1 MSTSTKNE
9 EYIYELLETSAF
21 EDLTAEDQALVRAY
35 MGEENYRLQYQLLLA
50 TQTIPNEKH
59 ATKPLVL
66 PTSSTLT
73 IPLYQA
79 VLAVAAVVAFFLV
92 IWPKSNTSIRT
103 IYKEGPT
110 QVSTNTI
117 HDTIFQKVVREKVV
131 YKTINNN
138 NNNLTETTTEIPAP
152 VFAPQELASEKIMSL
167 KDDPIAQQ
175 FMAEMAMYEGR

>member
-9 EYIYELLETSAF
+9 EYIYELLEKSAF
-21 EDLTAEDQALVRAY
+21 EDLTTEDQALVRAHI
-35 MGEENYRLQYQLLLA
+35 GEDNYRLQYRLLQA
-50 TQTIPNEKH
+50 TQTIPTEKL
-59 ATKPLVL
+59 AIKPLVL
-66 PTSSTLT
+66 PNSSVRT

-79 VLAVAAVVAFFLV
+79 VLAVAAVVTFFVML
-92 IWPKSNTSIRT
+92 WPKPNTSIRT
-103 IYKEGPT
+103 IYKEGPM

-138 NNNLTETTTEIPAP
+138 LTETTSEIPAP
-152 VFAPQELASEKIMSL
+152 VFTPQELTSEKIVSL

-175 FMAEMAMYEGR
+175 FMAEMAMYER

>member
-9 EYIYELLETSAF
+9 EYIYELLENIAF
-21 EDLTAEDQALVRAY
+21 EDLTAEDQALVRAHI
-35 MGEENYRLQYQLLLA
+35 GEENYRLQYQLLQA
-50 TQTIPNEKH
+50 TQEIPTEKH
-59 ATKPLVL
+59 TVKSLVL
-66 PTSSTLT
+66 PTSSTRT

-138 NNNLTETTTEIPAP
+138 NNLTENTTEIPAP
-152 VFAPQELASEKIMSL
+152 VFAPQELVSEKIVSL

>member
-9 EYIYELLETSAF
+9 EYIYELLETTAF
-21 EDLTAEDQALVRAY
+21 EDLTAEDQALVRAHI
-35 MGEENYRLQYQLLLA
+35 GEENYRLQYRLLQA
-50 TQTIPNEKH
+50 TQGLPTQKY
-59 ATKPLVL
+59 ATKPLIL
-66 PTSSTLT
+66 PTSSTRT

-117 HDTIFQKVVREKVV
+117 HDTIYQQVVREKVV
-131 YKTINNN
+131 YKTINN

-152 VFAPQELASEKIMSL
+152 VFAPQELASEKIVSL

>member
-21 EDLTAEDQALVRAY
+21 EDLTAEDQALVRARI
-35 MGEENYRLQYQLLLA
+35 GEDNYRLQYQLLQA

-59 ATKPLVL
+59 ATKTLVL
-66 PTSSTLT
+66 PTSSTRT

-79 VLAVAAVVAFFLV
+79 VLAVAAVVTFFLI

-138 NNNLTETTTEIPAP
+138 NNLTETTTEIPAP
-152 VFAPQELASEKIMSL
+152 VFAPQELASEKIVSL

>member
-9 EYIYELLETSAF
+9 EYIYELLEKSAF
-21 EDLTAEDQALVRAY
+21 EDLTAEDQALVRARI
-35 MGEENYRLQYQLLLA
+35 GEDNYRLQYRLLQA
-50 TQTIPNEKH
+50 TQELPTQKH
-59 ATKPLVL
+59 TTKPLLL
-66 PTSSTLT
+66 PTSSTRT

-79 VLAVAAVVAFFLV
+79 VLAVAAVVTFFLI

-117 HDTIFQKVVREKVV
+117 HDTIFQQVVHEKVV
-131 YKTINNN
+131 YKTIN

-152 VFAPQELASEKIMSL
+152 VFAPQELASEKIVSL

>member
-9 EYIYELLETSAF
+9 EYIYELLEKSAF
-21 EDLTAEDQALVRAY
+21 KDLTAEDQALVRAHI
-35 MGEENYRLQYQLLLA
+35 GEENYRLQYQLLQA
-50 TQTIPNEKH
+50 TQEIPTEKH
-59 ATKPLVL
+59 TVKSLVL
-66 PTSSTLT
+66 PTSSTRT

-79 VLAVAAVVAFFLV
+79 VLAVAAVVTFFLI

-117 HDTIFQKVVREKVV
+117 HDTIYQKVVREKVV
-131 YKTINNN
+131 YKSI

-152 VFAPQELASEKIMSL
+152 VFAPQELASEKIVSL

-175 FMAEMAMYEGR
+175 FMAEMEMYEGR

>member
-9 EYIYELLETSAF
+9 EYIYELFETSTF
-21 EDLTAEDQALVRAY
+21 EDLTAEDQALVRAHI
-35 MGEENYRLQYQLLLA
+35 GEDNYRLQHRLLQA
-50 TQTIPNEKH
+50 TQELPTQKH
-59 ATKPLVL
+59 TTKPLIL
-66 PTSSTLT
+66 PTSSTRT

-79 VLAVAAVVAFFLV
+79 VLAVAAVVTFFLV

-117 HDTIFQKVVREKVV
+117 HDTIYQQVVREKVV
-131 YKTINNN
+131 YKTINN

-152 VFAPQELASEKIMSL
+152 VFAPQELASEKIVSL

>member
-21 EDLTAEDQALVRAY
+21 EDLTAEDQALVDEQLGA
-35 MGEENYRLQYQLLLA
+35 ENYRLQYQLLQA
-50 TQTIPNEKH
+50 THTLPSEHKAAQ
-59 ATKPLVL
+59 PLVL
-66 PTSSTLT
+66 PRSTGRT

-79 VLAVAAVVAFFLV
+79 VLAVAAVVTFFLL
-92 IWPKSNTSIRT
+92 IWPHSETTVRT
-103 IYKEGPT
+103 IYKVGPT

-117 HDTIFQKVVREKVV
+117 HDTIIKNIVQEKVI
-131 YKTINNN
+131 YKTNEQHALVDATPIVPEQMY
-138 NNNLTETTTEIPAP
+138 T
-152 VFAPQELASEKIMSL
+152 PQELVSEKIMSL

>member
-21 EDLTAEDQALVRAY
+21 EDLTAKDQALVRAHI
-35 MGEENYRLQYQLLLA
+35 GEENYRLQHRLLQA
-50 TQTIPNEKH
+50 TQEIPTKKH
-59 ATKPLVL
+59 TAKSLVL
-66 PTSSTLT
+66 PTSSTRT

-117 HDTIFQKVVREKVV
+117 HDTIFQQVVREKVV
-131 YKTINNN
+131 YKTIN

-152 VFAPQELASEKIMSL
+152 VFAPQELASEKIVSL